1 MIEELQLKFNNN
13 INSLTEKAVT
23 EQWCIKHD
31 HCLRRIIYDYIFKD
45 DWRKHCNKK
54 PVYKYLTKEQLNE
67 GLELI
72 RKLHTCNK
80 EYVALLNYASLK
92 WRNKI

>member
-1 MIEELQLKFNNN
+1 MIEELQLKFIKCIPLLEQRAFN
-13 INSLTEKAVT
+13 
-23 EQWCIKHD
+23 EQWCITSD
-31 HCLRRIIYDYIFKD
+31 HCLLRIIYDYIFKD

-54 PVYKYLTKEQLNE
+54 PVYKHLTKEQLNE